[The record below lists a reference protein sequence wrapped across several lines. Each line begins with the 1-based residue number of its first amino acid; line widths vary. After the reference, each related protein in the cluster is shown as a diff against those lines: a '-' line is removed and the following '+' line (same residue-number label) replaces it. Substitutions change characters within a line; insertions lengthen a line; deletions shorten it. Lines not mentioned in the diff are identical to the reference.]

1 MNAASVGRNFGSFV
15 LELETLVAVRGAAG
29 QSETCEFASRVLS

>member
-1 MNAASVGRNFGSFV
+1 
-15 LELETLVAVRGAAG
+15 LELETLDAERGGSSAAG